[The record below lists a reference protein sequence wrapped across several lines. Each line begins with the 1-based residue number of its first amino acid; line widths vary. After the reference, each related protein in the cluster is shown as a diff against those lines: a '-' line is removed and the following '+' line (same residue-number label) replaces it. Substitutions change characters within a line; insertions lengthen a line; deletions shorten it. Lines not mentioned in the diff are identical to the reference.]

1 MFTFAGSQKTIPAMR
16 KELEEFSRLLD
27 IMDELRAK
35 CPWDKKQTLESLRY
49 LTIEETYELSDA
61 IIAGDL
67 DAIKKELGD
76 LMLHIVFY
84 SRIGSEKN
92 AFGIADVLENI
103 NSKLVER
110 HPHIYGNEKV
120 RDARDVL
127 DNWEKI
133 KISKEG
139 RRSVLGGVP
148 KSLPPLVK
156 AYRMQEK
163 ASGVG
168 FDWDSPEQVWDKVL
182 EELNELK
189 KEVGMEGNGNA
200 EEEFGD
206 LLFAL
211 VNYARFI
218 GVNPEDALEKTNLKF
233 KRRFQ
238 YLEEHAR
245 REGKAL
251 FDMSLKEMDVYW
263 EQAKEE
269 EREARKA

>member
-84 SRIGSEKN
+84 SRIGSEKK